1 VGRSTLVV
9 KVRPVEIKVGL
20 VLASGYLDMFCHDSP
35 VERGGSGG
43 EGVGVDSFEG
53 GAGFCGSPART
64 KAMWSGS
71 SIIPTKSP
79 RASTHSSV
87 DHEAPKQV
95 VLRSSQRD
103 MQYAAGM
110 GSPKAKSSVASRL

>member
-1 VGRSTLVV
+1 MV

-20 VLASGYLDMFCHDSP
+20 VAGAELASGYLDMFCHDRP
-35 VERGGSGG
+35 VERGGRGG
-43 EGVGVDSFEG
+43 AGVGVDSFEG
-53 GAGFCGSPART
+53 GAGSCGSPART
-64 KAMWSGS
+64 NAMWSGS

-95 VLRSSQRD
+95 ALRSSHRD
-103 MQYAAGM
+103 IQYAAGM
-110 GSPKAKSSVASRL
+110 GSPKAKSRVASSL